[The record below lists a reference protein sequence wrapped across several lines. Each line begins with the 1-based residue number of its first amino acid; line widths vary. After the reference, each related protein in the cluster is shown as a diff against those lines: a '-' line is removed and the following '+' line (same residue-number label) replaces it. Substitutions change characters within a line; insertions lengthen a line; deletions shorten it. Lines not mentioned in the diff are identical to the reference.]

1 MTIDKWDLR
10 FLKQADEV
18 ASWSKD
24 TSTKV
29 GCVVVDPDSRAMVSV
44 GYNGLPRGVNDEVP
58 ERFERPAK
66 YLWTEHSERNA
77 IYNAA
82 RRGTST
88 EGCTMYMPWFP
99 CADCARAIVQ
109 SGISRLVCGTP
120 DFESRPDWAESWR
133 VALTIMTEGGVRLD
147 YHD

>member
-1 MTIDKWDLR
+1 MALSKWDLR

-29 GCVVVDPDSRAMVSV
+29 GCVIVDPSSRAMVSV
-44 GYNGLPRGVNDEVP
+44 GYNGLPRGVDDGVA

-66 YLWTEHSERNA
+66 YLWTEHAERNA
-77 IYNAA
+77 VYNAA

-109 SGISRLVCGTP
+109 SGIARLVCGRP
-120 DFESRPDWAESWR
+120 DFDHERWGESWR
-133 VALTIMTEGGVRLD
+133 VALTVMEEGGVCID